1 MSKEYQDGVKE
12 FVRVAVAHAKNKSKD
27 NSKII
32 RPCLKCCYKDVSAD
46 ELEDHLIW
54 NGIDKSYTC
63 WTSHGEKKTKST
75 NLRNNVR
82 DTSNDFERD
91 TYEFD
96 RVEEYKNKV

>member
-1 MSKEYQDGVKE
+1 MELIKVIHVGL
-12 FVRVAVAHAKNKSKD
+12 RTAK
-27 NSKII
+27 
-32 RPCLKCCYKDVSAD
+32 
-46 ELEDHLIW
+46 
-54 NGIDKSYTC
+54 
-63 WTSHGEKKTKST
+63 KKTKST